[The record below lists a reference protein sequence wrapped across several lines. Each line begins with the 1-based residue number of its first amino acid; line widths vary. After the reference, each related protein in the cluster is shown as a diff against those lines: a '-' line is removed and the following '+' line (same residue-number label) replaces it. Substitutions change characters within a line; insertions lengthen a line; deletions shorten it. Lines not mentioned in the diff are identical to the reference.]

1 MPLFKFYTADYE
13 GERVVDTLHWRDAN
27 KEENSVWIPKTII
40 NDDHSET
47 AFVIGNGPSRLKYN
61 LELLNG
67 QHGGAGGIKSVGQSY
82 GCNMLFKDFSPTF
95 LICSNQE
102 ICDEIAKTN
111 YCEDNIVYSIRKC
124 IVKHPGLFHLYP
136 HWQNMFAG
144 PAAVRLACAD
154 GHKRIFMLGFDFYNE
169 STKHL
174 YPEMTKSYKTID
186 SLDVLNDKLKIQL
199 RNIFDLYDDVEF
211 YHVQPERANY
221 AEHVI
226 EEWNWCPNVKT
237 IGMLQFINLAQ
248 LGAVHK

>member
-1 MPLFKFYTADYE
+1 MPLFKFYTDDYE
-13 GERVVDTLHWRDAN
+13 GEMVTDSVGWRDAN
-27 KEENSVWIPKTII
+27 KEENNVWIPKTII

-169 STKHL
+169 STQHL
-174 YPEMTKSYKTID
+174 YPEMKRSYKEITD
-186 SLDVLNDKLKIQL
+186 TVGRNSVLAKQLKS
-199 RNIFDLYDDVEF
+199 IFDTYDDVEF
-211 YHVQPERANY
+211 YHVQPEHANFS
-221 AEHVI
+221 ENLI
-226 EEWNWCPNVKT
+226 DEWNWCHNLKT
-237 IGMLQFINLAQ
+237 IGKLQFINLAQ